1 MVRQNPK
8 EKLNNK
14 AAKMIDLALDEVFMG
29 GEKSITASFKDSRND
44 KKVYNLTVT
53 VEVTFEEEATNTSNN
68 TNHNCNCCTNT
79 GDNTGN
85 NTGDNTGDNTGN
97 NNSTPVNPTTNTPT
111 AQDVDLDDG
120 DNGVD
125 DDF

>member
-53 VEVTFEEEATNTSNN
+53 VGVTFEEEATNPSNN
-68 TNHNCNCCTNT
+68 TNHNCNCGTNI

-85 NTGDNTGDNTGN
+85 NG
-97 NNSTPVNPTTNTPT
+97 STPVNPTTNTPT

>member
-53 VEVTFEEEATNTSNN
+53 VGVTFEEEENNTSNN
-68 TNHNCNCCTNT
+68 TNPNCNCGTNT
-79 GDNTGN
+79 GDNT
-85 NTGDNTGDNTGN
+85 NTGN
-97 NNSTPVNPTTNTPT
+97 NDSTPVNPTTNTPT

-120 DNGVD
+120 DNRVD

>member
-44 KKVYNLTVT
+44 KKTYNLTVT
-53 VEVTFEEEATNTSNN
+53 VGVTFKEEENNTSSNM
-68 TNHNCNCCTNT
+68 NCNCGT
-79 GDNTGN
+79 NTGN
-85 NTGDNTGDNTGN
+85 ND
-97 NNSTPVNPTTNTPT
+97 STPVNPTTNTPT